1 MVCGSRYI
9 QVHVLVQLRDLSE
22 FYFKGNTVIGEPV
35 VFVSP
40 SLSPPPSK
48 NKNNYLLLS

>member
-22 FYFKGNTVIGEPV
+22 FDFKGNKVIGEPV
-35 VFVSP
+35 VFCKSLTIPSP
-40 SLSPPPSK
+40 L
-48 NKNNYLLLS
+48 

>member
-1 MVCGSRYI
+1 MVCVSLSI

-22 FYFKGNTVIGEPV
+22 FYFKGNTVVGEPV

-40 SLSPPPSK
+40 SLSTPPSK
-48 NKNNYLLLS
+48 NKNNHLLLI

>member
-22 FYFKGNTVIGEPV
+22 FDFKGNTVIGEPV
-35 VFVSP
+35 VFCK
-40 SLSPPPSK
+40 SLTSTPPSK
-48 NKNNYLLLS
+48 NKNNHLLLI